1 MSPLLALMTDQLRG
15 LPPALPGAALR
26 SDQKPAQLFGTL
38 DELFEALTLIQTG
51 KMEPLPI
58 VLVGKAFWERLVDFD
73 FLVEAGTISPKD
85 LDLFRYADEAQEIW
99 DYLCEYYQLKSD
111 H

>member
-1 MSPLLALMTDQLRG
+1 MICF
-15 LPPALPGAALR
+15 PGGC
-26 SDQKPAQLFGTL
+26 GTL